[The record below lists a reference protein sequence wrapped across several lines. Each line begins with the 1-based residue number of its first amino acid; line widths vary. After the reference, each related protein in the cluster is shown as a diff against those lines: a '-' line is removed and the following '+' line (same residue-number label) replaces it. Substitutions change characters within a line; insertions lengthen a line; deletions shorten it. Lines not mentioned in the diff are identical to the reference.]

1 MTPGRKPK
9 IVLTTMTESRN
20 LPAEATAVK
29 SADLFR
35 LKGSAMKRLLT
46 ALVCL
51 LIVGFLLG
59 SVGCQTVKGAGK
71 DLQHLGDGA
80 E

>member
-1 MTPGRKPK
+1 
-9 IVLTTMTESRN
+9 MTESRN
-20 LPAEATAVK
+20 LPAEEAAVK

-35 LKGSAMKRLLT
+35 LKGSVMKRLLT

-59 SVGCQTVKGAGK
+59 AVGCQTVKGAGK
-71 DLQHLGDGA
+71 DLQDIA
-80 E
+80 EPDE